1 MTMQDMVDRLEKPVR
16 LLCGLLAV
24 GMGLVSVAANR
35 PYLLGTTGEDR
46 WVAWIAA
53 GCGAG
58 AIAVGAWL
66 LIGPRSR
73 GRPMVLTRRQWRY
86 GFAAV
91 MVTVCAGLLVAAL
104 SAPQPQVMT
113 GGSSLLVINF
123 LLQLFVAE
131 GSEKDEAVAF
141 SKAQRRTWG
150 RGIASLLATG
160 IMAIGAAVA
169 LAVAG
174 NALASTFLML
184 FGTILLVLTAIIRRQ
199 LARRQREALRK
210 AH

>member
-1 MTMQDMVDRLEKPVR
+1 
-16 LLCGLLAV
+16 
-24 GMGLVSVAANR
+24 MGLVSVAANW
-35 PYLLGTTGEDR
+35 PYLLGTTGEER

-66 LIGPRSR
+66 LIGPRRR
-73 GRPMVLTRRQWRY
+73 GSPMVLTRRQWRY

-91 MVTVCAGLLVAAL
+91 MATVCAALLVAAL

-113 GGSSLLVINF
+113 GGSSLLVLNF

-141 SKAQRRTWG
+141 SEAQRRTWW
-150 RGIASLLATG
+150 RGIASLFATG
-160 IMAIGAAVA
+160 IVAIGAAVA

-174 NALASTFLML
+174 NALASAFLML
-184 FGTILLVLTAIIRRQ
+184 FGMLFLVLTATMRRQ
-199 LARRQREALRK
+199 LARRQREAPRK